1 MKKVACLGIIL
12 SVLAVFACGKASVED
27 AAKNY
32 VKKQCAFDNNVN
44 VDTSKLKY
52 SVVKNTGNRAV
63 VRVSGTINFD
73 GQLYLVKKGSKWT
86 IGKKEGLYTTPQPA
100 ASHAQP
106 KAAVSQTSHI
116 ASPVQSAHK

>member
-1 MKKVACLGIIL
+1 
-12 SVLAVFACGKASVED
+12 
-27 AAKNY
+27 
-32 VKKQCAFDNNVN
+32 
-44 VDTSKLKY
+44 
-52 SVVKNTGNRAV
+52 
-63 VRVSGTINFD
+63 
-73 GQLYLVKKGSKWT
+73 LVKKGSKWT